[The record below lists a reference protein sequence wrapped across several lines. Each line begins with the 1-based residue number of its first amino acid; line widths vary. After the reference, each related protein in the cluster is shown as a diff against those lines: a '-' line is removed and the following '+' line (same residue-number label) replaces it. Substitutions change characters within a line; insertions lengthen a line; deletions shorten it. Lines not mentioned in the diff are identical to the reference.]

1 MYPLVIFLALFLA
14 TGTAAGQ
21 DATRDPA
28 PARVVGMIVF
38 QGNHRT
44 KTKVLAREML
54 LEVGDLFDEVLFE
67 ASLQRIRNLGLYYKV
82 AGEVEP
88 IAGTRDM
95 RLTVRVHEKWA
106 ILPLPEID
114 VSDEGN
120 VKVGISYTDYNFRGE
135 DQRLKI
141 KVKHAFGTDAGSER
155 GDSAAVDLA
164 LPEFRDMPYD
174 LDVGVGWATDGEA
187 STRSDLTTTDQGAAT
202 SVDLDLGVHRF
213 WREGTNRRR
222 MGVGLTA
229 NYVDQTST
237 TGVSQSEW
245 INSIR
250 FDHSLD
256 SVDDFTYTFEGHRWG
271 YSVQLFT
278 ATLGSTVNALKLD
291 MGYQW
296 FWKFDEHNLTAR
308 ASTGYTVGPDATDV
322 GFDVGG
328 GSSLRGIDKDSL
340 QGVAMWLG
348 NLEYRSPRAWDW
360 LGGAAFVDAGT
371 AGEPY
376 DLVDPGRVAA
386 GGGVGLRIYIARLVG
401 VVLRLDLAYGYHP
414 DDGATP
420 KLYFSLRQPL

>member
-14 TGTAAGQ
+14 TGTAAAQ
-21 DATRDPA
+21 DAGGDAGPA
-28 PARVVGMIVF
+28 PVVGQIVF

-54 LEVGDLFDEVLFE
+54 LGVGDLFDEVLFE

-82 AGEVEP
+82 SGEVAP
-88 IAGTRDM
+88 ITGTRNM

-106 ILPLPEID
+106 ILPLPQID

-120 VKVGISYTDYNFRGE
+120 VKAGISYTDYNFQGE

-141 KVKHAFGTDAGSER
+141 KAKHAFGTAAASER
-155 GDSAAVDLA
+155 GDSAAIELA
-164 LPEFRDMPYD
+164 LPEFHDRPYD
-174 LDVGVGWATDGEA
+174 LDVAVGWATDGEA
-187 STRSDLTTTDQGAAT
+187 ATRSDLTTTDEGDAT

-222 MGVGLTA
+222 MGVGLTV
-229 NYVDQTST
+229 NYVDQTSD
-237 TGVSQSEW
+237 TGESQSRW
-245 INSIR
+245 INSIG

-256 SVDDFTYTFEGHRWG
+256 SVDDFTYTFEGHRWD

-278 ATLGSTVNALKLD
+278 TTLGSTANALKLD

-308 ASTGYTVGPDATDV
+308 ARTGYTVGPDAADV

-340 QGVAMWLG
+340 NGAGMWLG
-348 NLEYRSPRAWDW
+348 NLEYRSPRAWEW
-360 LGGAAFVDAGT
+360 LGGAAFVDVGS
-371 AGEPY
+371 AGELY
-376 DLVDPGRVAA
+376 DLVDPGRVAV

-414 DDGATP
+414 DEGVNP
-420 KLYFSLRQPL
+420 KVYFSLRQPL